1 VAAKSLLVHDYH
13 NALGESLS
21 TLGRKQ
27 GYTPSY
33 VLKKW
38 KMWKSDRM
46 RLETVG
52 FGATLSD
59 KSHVDFKVS
68 LAPCWD
74 PKGPKMGFEGP

>member
-1 VAAKSLLVHDYH
+1 
-13 NALGESLS
+13 
-21 TLGRKQ
+21 
-27 GYTPSY
+27 
-33 VLKKW
+33 
-38 KMWKSDRM
+38 MWKSDRM